1 MIYIIIPTESWPY
14 PLSGNDSSAQND
26 WKGAWWHSSFSVHSG
41 SYTFVL
47 DLTFKF
53 RFSCMF
59 IVG

>member
-1 MIYIIIPTESWPY
+1 MIYTIIPIESWSY

-26 WKGAWWHSSFSVHSG
+26 WKGAWWHNSFSVHLG